1 MVADLVEVL
10 VTLAAWEVFLPV
22 GTLPKFKL
30 AGANCSDSCSLT
42 LGAWPLRLPMQPAVK
57 LATEAA
63 NNTASNSPARG
74 AALLSKVRPMGFLLP
89 VDSMLIALPPLQLQ
103 GR

>member
-10 VTLAAWEVFLPV
+10 VTLAAWEVFLPA

-42 LGAWPLRLPMQPAVK
+42 LGAWPLRLPMQPEVK
-57 LATEAA
+57 LVTE
-63 NNTASNSPARG
+63 TAKSIASKSPARG
-74 AALLSKVRPMGFLLP
+74 AALLSKVRPIGFLFP
-89 VDSMLIALPPLQLQ
+89 VDSMLITLPPLQLQ
-103 GR
+103 